1 MQVVLL
7 CITSDHPDWVIS
19 AQEVYVKKI
28 KAFTGFEI
36 KDLKPK
42 KHGRDQAEFKKK
54 IESELLLENIKNE
67 DFVVL
72 LDEKGKD
79 LDSIEFSKKLSRWQM
94 SGKKRLVFV
103 IGGAYGVDQDVR
115 KRADEMIKLSSLTFN
130 HLVAQTVLLEQ
141 IYRGYTILKGL
152 PYHNS

>member
-7 CITSDHPDWVIS
+7 CITSDHPDWAIE
-19 AQEVYVKKI
+19 AQETYVKKI
-28 KAFTGFEI
+28 KPFTPFEI
-36 KDLKPK
+36 KELKPK

-54 IESELLLENIKNE
+54 AESEILLEHLKDH

-79 LDSIEFSKKLSRWQM
+79 LDSIEFSKRLSRWQM

-103 IGGAYGVDQDVR
+103 IGGAYGVD
-115 KRADEMIKLSSLTFN
+115 EEIK
-130 HLVAQTVLLEQ
+130 
-141 IYRGYTILKGL
+141 K
-152 PYHNS
+152 